1 MRSVSDTNCESV
13 KVLTDRNIRIYEER
27 SVICG
32 NSRRKVRVCMDKNV
46 IISVKGT
53 QTANDQV
60 ADILELV
67 TEGKYYKEDEA
78 YYVTYDESDV
88 TGMNGTKTTL
98 KVMDGVVTLMR
109 VGSVNSQFVFQ
120 QGQKH
125 ISYYD
130 TEYGAFTI
138 GVLANAVDVK
148 IDDSGGEIRVG
159 YQLEI
164 DNNNT
169 GENDFYLSI
178 REAGHADDKHY
189 RKFKNTGQEYS

>member
-1 MRSVSDTNCESV
+1 MKCDFCRGKARVS
-13 KVLTDRNIRIYEER
+13 
-27 SVICG
+27 
-32 NSRRKVRVCMDKNV
+32 MDKNV

-53 QTANDQV
+53 QTAND
-60 ADILELV
+60 DNSSIMELV

-78 YYVTYDESDV
+78 YYVTYDESDI
-88 TGMNGTKTTL
+88 TGMSGTKTTL
-98 KVMDGVVTLMR
+98 KVLDGVVTLIR

-148 IDDSGGEIRVG
+148 IDDNGGEIRVG
-159 YQLEI
+159 YQLDI

-169 GENDFYLSI
+169 GENDFCLSI
-178 REAGHADDKHY
+178 REVGQTDDKHN
-189 RKFKNTGQEYS
+189 RKFKGTGKEYS

>member
-1 MRSVSDTNCESV
+1 
-13 KVLTDRNIRIYEER
+13 
-27 SVICG
+27 
-32 NSRRKVRVCMDKNV
+32 MDKNV

-53 QTANDQV
+53 QTSEDQDSNV
-60 ADILELV
+60 LELV

-98 KVMDGVVTLMR
+98 KVMDGIVTLIR

-138 GVLANAVDVK
+138 GVLANEVDVR
-148 IDDSGGEIRVG
+148 IDDDGGEIRVG

-178 REAGHADDKHY
+178 REAGRTGDKHY
-189 RKFKNTGQEYS
+189 RGSKGAGQEYS